1 LAKSKFDSDKA
12 TLTFNFD
19 SVEDANNFKS
29 WLCGSGEQ
37 HFWTWEEYRLQE
49 ADDQDASNLSKF
61 DYWNKET
68 SVINVTRK

>member
-1 LAKSKFDSDKA
+1 MAKSKFDSDKA

-19 SVEDANNFKS
+19 SVEDANIFKG

-37 HFWTWEEYRLQE
+37 DFWIWEECALQKVMQPE
-49 ADDQDASNLSKF
+49 KLSKF